1 MGKIVKAAAM
11 AVAMG
16 LAAGFS
22 APALSQSNVE
32 RQINEMNRSLNNLQR
47 EQAQSRQQQIENNS
61 LRMQID
67 RNAATPPPFSPPPVI
82 IPKR

>member
-1 MGKIVKAAAM
+1 MGKIAKAAAVS
-11 AVAMG
+11 AV
-16 LAAGFS
+16 LFAAGGS
-22 APALSQSNVE
+22 ALAQNNVE

-67 RNAATPPPFSPPPVI
+67 RNAATPPPFSAPPVI
-82 IPKR
+82 TPRR